1 MANETLRIDIVADN
15 KAAIAGLKETTAQLN
30 NVSVAASKTAT
41 AAAASGGAMSKS
53 AVNYQNFGRV
63 LQDLPYGFNAIS
75 NNLTQLIPSVGM
87 LGIAFTGVVTALT
100 FMQVG
105 FGAWTRGMG
114 GAGEATDDLKKKMDG
129 FNESAAKEII
139 NFKQLTSV
147 AANANIPLDQRL
159 QAVDD
164 LQKQY
169 PAYLGNLSQEDI
181 LAGKIGGAYEQ
192 VVTALKAKIAL
203 QASEEKLIPIIKE
216 QLTIADEI
224 AQAQKTVA
232 AAAGITAKEVEKSY
246 LNGRNYA
253 KELQAAAVGA
263 AKTIEVKSKA
273 YKELDRQIQKVFSS
287 MSALNV
293 TANALNFAAPKNF
306 GQAVQ
311 KDTYGQGFKPQNA
324 RREFTVMPERETV
337 DTTKIRVQAGSEYND
352 ILATQITLQEQL
364 NQQQIVANE
373 YATMGASLFTSM
385 GNALL
390 YGQDMGEAFTNTL
403 KKIVL
408 DLTAAIA
415 KALIFKALMAAFT
428 GGGSVVA
435 GAFGGA
441 GGSALGGIG
450 ASVANSQ
457 GGGSGFFGFLSGN
470 NILMGQNRTRTSMGL
485 RRG

>member
-1 MANETLRIDIVADN
+1 MANETLRIDITANN

-41 AAAASGGAMSKS
+41 AAAASGGAMTKS

-181 LAGKIGGAYEQ
+181 LAGKIGGAYDQ

-293 TANALNFAAPKNF
+293 TANALNFAAPKSL

-324 RREFTVMPERETV
+324 RREFTVMPEMETI
-337 DTTKIRVQAGSEYND
+337 DTTKIRIQAGSEYND
-352 ILATQITLQEQL
+352 ILATQLNLQTQFNEQ
-364 NQQQIVANE
+364 QTIANE
-373 YATMGASLFTSM
+373 LSMMGASLFTTM

-390 YGQDMGEAFTNTL
+390 YGQDMGEALTNTL
-403 KKIVL
+403 KKLVL
-408 DLTAAIA
+408 DLAAAIA
-415 KALIFKALMAAFT
+415 KALIFQAVMAAIT
-428 GGGSVVA
+428 GGGSLVASGAA
-435 GAFGGA
+435 GAIGGIAGGA
-441 GGSALGGIG
+441 A
-450 ASVANSQ
+450 
-457 GGGSGFFGFLSGN
+457 GGGGGGGFFGFLSGN

>member
-1 MANETLRIDIVADN
+1 MANETLRIDITANN

-41 AAAASGGAMSKS
+41 AAAASGGAMTKS

-164 LQKQY
+164 LQSQY
-169 PAYLGNLSQEDI
+169 PAYLGNLSKEDI
-181 LAGKIGGAYEQ
+181 LAGKIGGSYDQ
-192 VVTALKAKIAL
+192 VVAALKAKIAL
-203 QASEEKLIPIIKE
+203 QAAEEKLIPIIKE
-216 QLTIADEI
+216 QLAIADKI
-224 AQAQKTVA
+224 AEAQKAVA
-232 AAAGITAKEVEKSY
+232 AAAGITAKDVEEGY
-246 LNGRNYA
+246 MNGRNFA
-253 KELQAAAVGA
+253 KELLAAAAGA
-263 AKTIEVKSKA
+263 VKTIERESRA
-273 YKELDRQIQKVFSS
+273 YDALNKEVQKVFSS
-287 MSALNV
+287 MSALNLV
-293 TANALNFAAPKNF
+293 ANALNVPPLKKY
-306 GQAVQ
+306 GETIP

-324 RREFTVMPERETV
+324 RREFTVMPERETL
-337 DTTKIRVQAGSEYND
+337 DTTKIRLQAGSEYND

>member
-1 MANETLRIDIVADN
+1 MANETLRIDITANN

-41 AAAASGGAMSKS
+41 AAATSGGAMSKS

-100 FMQVG
+100 FMQTG

-164 LQKQY
+164 LQSQY

-181 LAGKIGGAYEQ
+181 LAGKIGGSYDQ
-192 VVTALKAKIAL
+192 VVAALKAKIAL
-203 QASEEKLIPIIKE
+203 QAAEEKLIPIIKE
-216 QLTIADEI
+216 QLAIADKI
-224 AQAQKTVA
+224 AEAQKAVA
-232 AAAGITAKEVEKSY
+232 AAAGITAKDVEEGY
-246 LNGRNYA
+246 MNGRNFA
-253 KELQAAAVGA
+253 KELLAAAAGA
-263 AKTIEVKSKA
+263 VKTIERESRA
-273 YKELDRQIQKVFSS
+273 YNALNKEVQKVFSS
-287 MSALNV
+287 MSALNLV
-293 TANALNFAAPKNF
+293 ANALNVPPLKKY
-306 GQAVQ
+306 GETIP

-337 DTTKIRVQAGSEYND
+337 DTAKIRVQTGSEYND
-352 ILATQITLQEQL
+352 ILATQLNLQTQFNEQ
-364 NQQQIVANE
+364 QTIANE
-373 YATMGASLFTSM
+373 LSMMGASLFTSM

-390 YGQDMGEAFTNTL
+390 YGQDMGEALTNTL
-403 KKIVL
+403 KKLVL
-408 DLTAAIA
+408 DLAAAIA
-415 KALIFKALMAAFT
+415 KALIFQAVMAAIT
-428 GGGSVVA
+428 GGGSLVASGAAGAIGGVA
-435 GAFGGA
+435 GGA
-441 GGSALGGIG
+441 AG
-450 ASVANSQ
+450 

-485 RRG
+485 KRGE